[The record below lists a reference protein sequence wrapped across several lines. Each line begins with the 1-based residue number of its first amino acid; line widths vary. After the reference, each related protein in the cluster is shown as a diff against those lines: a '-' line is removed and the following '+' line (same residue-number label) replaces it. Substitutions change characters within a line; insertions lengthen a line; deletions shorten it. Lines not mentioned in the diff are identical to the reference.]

1 MHVRHSH
8 YHLVNN
14 SKNFTNWGDIRC
26 LYYCM
31 CNLYSGLKNFQG
43 KNGQNVF
50 WCTWGWAIIIMQL
63 KYITHLSIYYIISK
77 QRNKNRMIVA
87 TLEFI
92 IAQSVT
98 QNKQKWK
105 MKKKTL
111 GFRILQ
117 KYGKFWRI
125 LLGHFIKH
133 KPPISEEWL
142 VDT

>member
-26 LYYCM
+26 LYYYCM

-98 QNKQKWK
+98 RNKQKWK
-105 MKKKTL
+105 KIV
-111 GFRILQ
+111 GFRIAKIWQIL
-117 KYGKFWRI
+117 KYFARSF
-125 LLGHFIKH
+125 HQA
-133 KPPISEEWL
+133 
-142 VDT
+142 